1 MCEGRQ
7 SPLKRPILYA
17 RNRRLGYH
25 RQNSVRKENA
35 VIALTQ
41 ASEDTHGRETD
52 KDALRIGLALFA
64 TYVIWGSTF
73 LGMRIALEGLP
84 PFLMAGSRFLLA
96 GGAILLLLRGQGM
109 AWPAKRQWGGA
120 ALVGVLLLGGG
131 NGGVVMAEHLGVS
144 SGLAALGAATVP
156 LWASLFAGLWGEWPT
171 KRECLGLGVG
181 FAGVVCL
188 SLEGGLRASPWGAM
202 SLLISSVCWAFG
214 SIWSRRLPL
223 PPGLSAPG
231 AQMLC
236 GGLLLLSMSGLTREH
251 LPAVLHLRTALAFGY
266 LVLAATVGY
275 GAYAFLLQRVRP
287 ALATSNAYVNPV
299 IAVALGAAFAGERVT
314 AIGIAALL
322 LILTGVALTAFTKAP
337 KKVVHS

>member
-1 MCEGRQ
+1 M
-7 SPLKRPILYA
+7 KRSYIKKENSFSA
-17 RNRRLGYH
+17 KSDESRKVHIKESGNSRDAVRLG
-25 RQNSVRKENA
+25 
-35 VIALTQ
+35 
-41 ASEDTHGRETD
+41 
-52 KDALRIGLALFA
+52 IGLALFA

-84 PFLMAGSRFLLA
+84 PLLMAGSRFVLA
-96 GGAILLLLRGQGM
+96 GGGMLLLLRGQGA

-120 ALVGVLLLGGG
+120 ALVGALLLGGG

-171 KRECLGLGVG
+171 RREWAGLGVG

-188 SLEGGLRASPWGAM
+188 SLEGGLRASPWGAV
-202 SLLISSVCWAFG
+202 SLLVSSVCWAFG

-236 GGLLLLSMSGLTREH
+236 GGLLLLSVSALTREQT
-251 LPAVLHLRTALAFGY
+251 PAVLHLRTTLAFAY
-266 LVLAATVGY
+266 LVIAAAVGY
-275 GAYAFLLQRVRP
+275 GAYAYLLRRVRP

-299 IAVALGAAFAGERVT
+299 IAVALGAAFAGEHLT
-314 AIGIAALL
+314 ALGGVALL
-322 LILTGVALTAFTKAP
+322 LILGGVALTAFTKAP
-337 KKVVHS
+337 QIRGHKGSDGNG